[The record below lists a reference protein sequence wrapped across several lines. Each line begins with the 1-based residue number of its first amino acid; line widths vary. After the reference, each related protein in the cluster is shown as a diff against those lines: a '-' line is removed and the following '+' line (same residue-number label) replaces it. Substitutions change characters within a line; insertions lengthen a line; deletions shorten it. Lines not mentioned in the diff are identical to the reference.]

1 MSMYTFWCL
10 LEGDKAVFKVE
21 IPIGGNIDDLKERI
35 KQKCS
40 LLLDKFAAKDLIL
53 WKVRYF

>member
-1 MSMYTFWCL
+1 MSMYTLWCL
-10 LEGDKAVFKVE
+10 LEGDKSVFQVE
-21 IPIGGNIDDLKERI
+21 IPIGGNIDNLKDKI

-40 LLLDKFAAKDLIL
+40 HHLEKLDAKDLVL